1 MSLLENG
8 GKNFKTVSTRPIGI
22 VIKEGGE
29 GEKMPGTAT
38 CVGKSMLAKF
48 NQWYLCFYYP

>member
-8 GKNFKTVSTRPIGI
+8 GKNSKTISTRPIGI

-38 CVGKSMLAKF
+38 YVGKSMLAKF